1 MGMHVRLGNPFLI
14 FVYSVAILLLGC
26 AIGLHWK
33 ATPAMALCLAVI
45 GALLMVIHD
54 LVTGILWFSVT
65 AKMLGKTQGRS
76 R

>member
-1 MGMHVRLGNPFLI
+1 MGMHVRLGNPLLI
-14 FVYSVAILLLGC
+14 FVYSLSILLLGC
-26 AIGLHWK
+26 AIGLYWK
-33 ATPAMALCLAVI
+33 AAPGMALCLALI

-65 AKMLGKTQGRS
+65 AKMVGKTQDRS